1 VTASLPVPN
10 DIDPEEP
17 DRHSDAPVFMLPATS
32 DVPAESV
39 RQAAKPQKGQPRKG
53 QSKGKPRRPSAA
65 RVTSPADPGPPPPVP
80 SDLDVIARGAAGIVV
95 PPRPPLPPPSS
106 AAASTTE
113 REAPREVETVAEPE
127 AVPQSEPDTET
138 GPPRGPV
145 PTPDADT
152 VPASAVVSP
161 APGAAASGDVLVL
174 RGVTKRFGST
184 HAVESIDLS
193 VPAGTFYGLVGPN
206 GAGKTTI
213 LRAILGTLTPLGGTV
228 SVASGVRFGYVP
240 QRDSIDYRFPLSVRD
255 VVLMGRY
262 DRIGLGRRP
271 ARGDRDLATQALEQ
285 VGIADLAAQHI
296 SALSGGQKQRMLI
309 ARALVGEP
317 TVLVLDE
324 PTNGMD
330 LTATTQILSLARD
343 LHERGNLTVLMVSH
357 ALNEVANYV
366 DRIALTVE
374 GAFRIGSVEDI
385 VSEST
390 LSAMYGIPVE
400 VDHFH
405 GQRIVVAK
413 RDV

>member
-1 VTASLPVPN
+1 MTALVRF
-10 DIDPEEP
+10 D
-17 DRHSDAPVFMLPATS
+17 HATL
-32 DVPAESV
+32 
-39 RQAAKPQKGQPRKG
+39 GYG
-53 QSKGKPRRPSAA
+53 RR
-65 RVTSPADPGPPPPVP
+65 VVL
-80 SDLDVIARGAAGIVV
+80 SDLTFDI
-95 PPRPPLPPPSS
+95 PP
-106 AAASTTE
+106 
-113 REAPREVETVAEPE
+113 
-127 AVPQSEPDTET
+127 
-138 GPPRGPV
+138 
-145 PTPDADT
+145 
-152 VPASAVVSP
+152 
-161 APGAAASGDVLVL
+161 GDFL
-174 RGVTKRFGST
+174 
-184 HAVESIDLS
+184 
-193 VPAGTFYGLVGPN
+193 GLVGPN

-213 LRAILGTLTPLGGTV
+213 LRAILGTLAPLTGSVTV
-228 SVASGVRFGYVP
+228 AAGVRFGYVP
-240 QRDSIDYRFPLSVRD
+240 QRDSIDYRFPLSVLN

-262 DRIGLGRRP
+262 DRIGLARRP
-271 ARGDRDLATQALEQ
+271 TRGDRDLAMRALAQ
-285 VGIADLAAQHI
+285 VGIADLAAQHL

-330 LTATTQILSLARD
+330 LTATTQILSLARN

-366 DRIALTVE
+366 DRIALTME

-390 LSAMYGIPVE
+390 LSAMYGMPVE